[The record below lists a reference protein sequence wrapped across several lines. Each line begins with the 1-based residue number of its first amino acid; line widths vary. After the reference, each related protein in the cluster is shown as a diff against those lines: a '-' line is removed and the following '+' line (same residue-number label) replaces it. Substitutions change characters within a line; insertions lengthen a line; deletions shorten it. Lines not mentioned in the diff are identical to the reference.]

1 MGKSHFVSQYRI
13 YVHRT
18 EEPTMSSDKN
28 LIIESTAEENQ
39 IGKFRRKV
47 GWKNL
52 VKISRFRNFI
62 SKGFTSFEY

>member
-39 IGKFRRKV
+39 IE
-47 GWKNL
+47 
-52 VKISRFRNFI
+52 KISEKSWVEKSRKDFSLQKFH
-62 SKGFTSFEY
+62 